1 MDNNTM
7 FKPIESEI
15 KVLSE
20 KENQYYTLKELLTR
34 IEDLE
39 DKQMDIRYFL
49 ANPSKL
55 NY

>member
-1 MDNNTM
+1 MDNNNM
-7 FKPIESEI
+7 FKTIESEI

-20 KENQYYTLKELLTR
+20 KENQYYTLKELLIR